1 MWRIFFIVAA
11 GETTFFLS
19 DSIVTIDDSNI
30 PTTQMTKLIVK
41 YYLAFI
47 VIIYLKELFMEKI
60 KDQRKHTKVYFSNTH
75 KRENKHNANK

>member
-11 GETTFFLS
+11 GVTAYFLS
-19 DSIVTIDDSNI
+19 DLIVTIDDINI
-30 PTTQMTKLIVK
+30 PTIQMTKLIVK

-60 KDQRKHTKVYFSNTH
+60 KD
-75 KRENKHNANK
+75 